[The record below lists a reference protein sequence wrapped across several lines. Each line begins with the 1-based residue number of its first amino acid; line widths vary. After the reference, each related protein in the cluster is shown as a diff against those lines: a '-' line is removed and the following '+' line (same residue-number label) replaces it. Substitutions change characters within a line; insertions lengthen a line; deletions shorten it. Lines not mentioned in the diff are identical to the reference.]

1 MIRNHFLVA
10 WRNLLK
16 NKGYTSINIIGLA
29 IGMAVTLLIALWAIH
44 QYSYD
49 RFLPGYLQA
58 YHVKM
63 NFTGQHDGTTT
74 QDATSLPLVDVLRK
88 EVPGIKRVAE
98 ANWIGNEGSSLVV
111 GDKKLYLNGGAAGA
125 AFWQIFPYP
134 FVKGDPA
141 TAFRDPFSIVIDES
155 TTKALFGDK
164 NPLGQAIKIDN
175 DKMVKVTGV
184 IKDLPSNSSLQF
196 SFLLP
201 FAFEEQTQNWIKD
214 GRTHWTHNSFQI
226 FVQLDSG
233 ASYAN
238 IAPKIRNLVYDRSPE
253 MRAGKPA
260 IWLQPYKD
268 LHLHSD
274 FKNGKEAGGFIDYVH
289 LFTIIG
295 LLVLIIACV
304 NFMNLSTAR
313 SEKRAR
319 EVGVRKA
326 LGSQRKDLIVQF
338 LTESIVIAGIA
349 SLLAML
355 LVQLLLPAFNGMT
368 RESIRMP
375 WSSPV
380 FWGCMLGYVFLTG
393 LFAGSR
399 PALYLSSFNPVAV
412 LKGAVTTGR
421 SATFSRRVLVV
432 MQFSCSIALIISTII
447 VYRQTQYAKDRPTGY
462 DANRLLMTDMSADLV
477 KNFTALRQDMINTGM
492 VDDAATSSSVVTEM
506 QSHCS
511 LDNWPGKTAADES
524 VNIGSVWVSD
534 TYFKALGMQI
544 VAGRDFSKDIH
555 ADSGGVILNEAAV
568 RRIGLKEP
576 VGKMVTWNCI
586 GASVRVLG
594 VVKDALMESPFK
606 PVQPAIFYHS
616 DWGNSLLYRLSAHA
630 KTQDALPA
638 LAKLF
643 EKYNPAYPW
652 TYRFVDEVYSQKFD
666 LEVLVGRLAGIFA
679 GLAILI
685 SCLGLFG
692 LAAFVAEQRT
702 REIGIRKVL
711 GASVSQLWVLLSKD
725 FLLLV
730 LISCMIASPIAFYFL
745 RGWLQQYPYRISIGV
760 GVFVLAA
767 AMAILITVL
776 TVSFQAIRA
785 AMANPVKSIRTE

>member
-16 NKGYTSINIIGLA
+16 NKGYTSINIVGLA
-29 IGMAVTLLIALWAIH
+29 IGMAVTLLIALWAVH

-49 RFLPGYLQA
+49 HFLPGYQQV

-63 NFTGQHDGTTT
+63 NFTGQHDGTTS
-74 QDATSLPLVDVLRK
+74 QDATSLPVADVLRK

-98 ANWIGNEGSSLVV
+98 ANSIGNEASGLVV
-111 GDKKLYLNGGAAGA
+111 GDKKLYLKGGAAGP
-125 AFWQIFPYP
+125 AFWQMFPFP

-141 TAFRDPFSIVIDES
+141 TAFRDPFSIVIDQA
-155 TTKALFGDK
+155 TAKALFGNKD
-164 NPLGQAIKIDN
+164 PLNQAVKIDN
-175 DKMVKVTGV
+175 DKIVKVTGV
-184 IKDLPSNSSLQF
+184 IKDIPANSSLQF

-201 FAFEEQTQNWIKD
+201 FAFEEQTQDWVKQS
-214 GRTHWTHNSFQI
+214 RTHWTYNSFQI
-226 FVQLDSG
+226 FVQLDTG
-233 ASYAN
+233 ASYAQ
-238 IAPKIRNLVYDRSPE
+238 IAPKIRNLVYERSPE
-253 MRAGKPA
+253 MRPGKPA

-268 LHLHSD
+268 VHLYSE
-274 FKNGKEAGGFIDYVH
+274 FKNGKVAGGFIDYVH
-289 LFTIIG
+289 LFTLIG
-295 LLVLIIACV
+295 LLVLVIACV

-326 LGSQRKDLIVQF
+326 LGSQRIDLIVQF

-349 SLLAML
+349 SILAML

-375 WSSPV
+375 WYSPA
-380 FWGCMLGYVFLTG
+380 FWCCMLGYVLLTG

-399 PALYLSSFNPVAV
+399 PAFYLSSFSPVMV
-412 LKGAVTTGR
+412 LKGAVTSGR
-421 SATFSRRVLVV
+421 AATLSRKVLVV
-432 MQFSCSIALIISTII
+432 MQFSCSVALIISTII
-447 VYRQTQYAKDRPTGY
+447 VYRQLQYAKDRPTGY
-462 DANRLLMTDMSADLV
+462 DANRLMMTDMSADLV
-477 KNFTALRQDMINTGM
+477 NNFVPMRQEMIQSG
-492 VDDAATSSSVVTEM
+492 VVEDAAMSTSIVTEM

-534 TYFKALGMQI
+534 SYFKALGMKI
-544 VAGRDFSKDIH
+544 VAGRDFSADIH
-555 ADSGGVILNEAAV
+555 ADSAGVILNEAAV

-576 VGKMVTWNCI
+576 IGRMVTWNCF
-586 GASVRVLG
+586 GGPVRVLG

-606 PVQPAIFYHS
+606 PVAPAIFYHGN
-616 DWGNSLLYRLSAHA
+616 WGNSLLYRLSAHV
-630 KTQDALPA
+630 KTQDALPV

-652 TYRFVDEVYSQKFD
+652 SYQFVDEVYSHKFN
-666 LEVLVGRLAGIFA
+666 LEVLVGKLAGIFA

-730 LISCMIASPIAFYFL
+730 LLSCLVASPVAFYFL
-745 RGWLQQYPYRISIGV
+745 HGWLQQYDYRISIGA

-767 AMAILITVL
+767 VMAVLITVL
-776 TVSFQAIRA
+776 TVSFQAIKA
-785 AMANPVKSIRTE
+785 ALANPANSIRTE

>member
-16 NKGYTSINIIGLA
+16 NKGYTSINILGLA
-29 IGMAVTLLIALWAIH
+29 IGMAVTLLIALWAIR

-49 RFLPGYLQA
+49 RFLPGFRQA

-74 QDATSLPLVDVLRK
+74 QDATSLPLADVLRK

-98 ANWIGNEGSSLVV
+98 ANWIGNDASGLVV
-111 GDKKLYLNGGAAGA
+111 GDKKLYVNGGAAGS
-125 AFWQIFPYP
+125 AFWQIFPFP

-141 TAFRDPFSIVIDES
+141 TAFRDPYSIVIDQA
-155 TTKALFGDK
+155 TAKALFGEKD
-164 NPLGQAIKIDN
+164 PLNQAIKIDN
-175 DKMVKVTGV
+175 DKIVKVTGV
-184 IKDLPSNSSLQF
+184 IKNIPSNSSLKF

-201 FAFEEQTQNWIKD
+201 FDFLEQTQDWIRQS
-214 GRTHWTHNSFQI
+214 RTHWTYNSFQI

-238 IAPKIRNLVYDRSPE
+238 IAPKIKNLVYDRSPE

-260 IWLQPYKD
+260 IWLQPHMD
-268 LHLHSD
+268 EHLYSEY
-274 FKNGKEAGGFIDYVH
+274 KNGKVAGGFIDYVH
-289 LFTIIG
+289 HFTIIG
-295 LLVLIIACV
+295 LLVLVIACV

-326 LGSQRKDLIVQF
+326 LGSKRKDLIVQF
-338 LTESIVIAGIA
+338 LTESTVIAGIS

-355 LVQLLLPAFNGMT
+355 LVQLLLPAFNAMT
-368 RESIRMP
+368 SETIRMP

-380 FWGCMLGYVFLTG
+380 FWFCMLGYVLLTG

-399 PALYLSSFNPVAV
+399 PAVYLSSFNPVSV
-412 LKGAVTTGR
+412 LKGAVTAGR

-432 MQFSCSIALIISTII
+432 MQFSCSVALIISTII
-447 VYRQTQYAKDRPTGY
+447 VYRQLQYAKDRPIGY
-462 DANRLLMTDMSADLV
+462 DANRLMMTDMSADLV
-477 KNFTALRQDMINTGM
+477 KNFNALRQEMINTGM
-492 VDDAATSSSVVTEM
+492 VEDAATSSSIVTEM

-524 VNIGSVWVSD
+524 VNIGSVWVSAS
-534 TYFKALGMQI
+534 YFKALGMQV
-544 VAGRDFSKDIH
+544 VAGRDFSTDIH

-568 RRIGLKEP
+568 RRIGLKDP
-576 VGKMVTWNCI
+576 IGKLVTWNCI
-586 GASVRVLG
+586 GAPVRVLG

-606 PVQPAIFYHS
+606 PVAPAIFYHS
-616 DWGNSLLYRLSAHA
+616 DWGNSLLYRLSAHT
-630 KTQDALPA
+630 KTRDALPA

-652 TYRFVDEVYSQKFD
+652 SYHFVDEVYNQKFD

-711 GASVSQLWVLLSKD
+711 GASVSQLWVLLSMD

-730 LISCMIASPIAFYFL
+730 LISCVIASPIAFYFL
-745 RGWLQQYPYRISIGV
+745 HGWLQQYDYRISIGAA
-760 GVFVLAA
+760 VFLLAA

-776 TVSFQAIRA
+776 TVSFQAIKA